1 MRYKNIYDAA
11 NAWVSTM
18 VSVPLSV
25 VSKLQL
31 CDWEDIAEVTPPVRG
46 DRVHLYG
53 ALNGEGEVQRFVSKT
68 GKYIILLDDLR
79 LAAADEDDFEVLRDE
94 TLPMWGTMW
103 AFSDPCDEHWLEN
116 NIRTMADC
124 GFRVYESEDYG
135 WLFGIDGAGYDFYTA
150 HWIPLYKARGLQW
163 HEEALYG

>member
-11 NAWVSTM
+11 HAWVSTM

-31 CDWEDIAEVTPPVRG
+31 CNWEDIAEVTPPTRG

-53 ALNGEGEVQRFVSKT
+53 TLNGEGEVQRFSSKT
-68 GKYIILLDDLR
+68 GRYIILLDDLR
-79 LAAADEDDFEVLRDE
+79 LVAAEEDDFEVLRDE

-103 AFSDPCDEHWLEN
+103 AFSDPCDEHWLEDH
-116 NIRTMADC
+116 IRTMADC

-150 HWIPLYKARGLQW
+150 HWIPLYKSRGLQW
-163 HEEALYG
+163 HEEVSHA